1 MKNIFRVL
9 AVIGVSCAVLSASL
23 PRPVAAWESKATD
36 FASPVEARGNAS
48 AERSVAVKLDID
60 EDSLSGMTHRE
71 KLDQIRDWL
80 LLTSISA
87 TGLPPERISEV
98 TFDLPAIRHDYLR
111 PVSNFQ
117 YGLTRSLQIDDESV
131 VALIPEG
138 KTAAESAELVGQ
150 IADEHRKNSGDKPG
164 KLILFQY
171 KIDLAGRVAEL
182 TRHEDVSAQELFS
195 SSYGYTEVNVNNLA
209 DFTRFMSEVEEVT
222 FARSNASGGITLGG
236 RKITGRGHRG
246 IRVEDVAAL
255 WQSEEKIA
263 RREQG
268 QSDLIRR
275 LREFDSRWAQAWREF
290 DARWQAYYGTL
301 VTAQVADQHKREKAQ
316 LKMREKRERTQLLAE
331 VAREKRAPKVADS
344 SGFSLDPTYD
354 FVGLLRL
361 FDTELSPALQRMA
374 RNKEG
379 GFTLRDVTLARK
391 GLVGREADPLMRLLG
406 KLAAS
411 GDKEFAQ
418 VIQSI
423 LNDGFSFQNARYD
436 GDLQGTEVGM
446 VLFYTDLLAK
456 LWAMDYLESTPTSSI
471 KDLRPV
477 TDRPISPAFK
487 RELEVLTSSRLW
499 FGQRER
505 GYQLSA
511 DGQTFLL
518 GPIATRVYAASSD
531 PFNPGVETTAAKD
544 TATFLEWWDD
554 HYEEVARFEPEYER
568 LNEIMKWSL
577 LIGWLNNEAKGNALG
592 FLASVPVTRSN
603 WFPDWARQHPELKFK
618 EWDKIGF
625 FPRGYKDTRTEAMPL
640 LFSKPYVRLGQ
651 VGSLSGGVSLARKG
665 ILRERVTRVRAASE
679 INVKKE
685 LRRAG
690 LTPVESAGNNKSLV
704 MQTEDGT
711 TFNIG
716 EQVSSGKSVSVVAK
730 PEARLRGTAGELA
743 NVPLRRTTSAEPG
756 GFKVEL
762 EAEGV
767 PLGRLE
773 VNGSQSA
780 IRVGWR
786 GRDIDAG
793 QSLVRRLSR
802 HPDPEKVLALDPQVE
817 AAYQLGEQG
826 QYLVKMKNSD
836 SWMKVVE
843 GGGGAGGPPRPP
855 FRASVADPGGEP
867 GRRYD
872 LAWHNSEE
880 ARRELSA
887 GHIKIKLV
895 EQEVLNEKSFGQGI
909 KLQAAAGEP
918 PPGATPVKITSG
930 QEVING
936 TVDPATGTL
945 YLKVRELPPAFQ
957 KDPAWVGKRLQPSDI
972 QEVTRRARSSPA
984 EVEYNTTARPS
995 VDGITGEAALSYR
1008 LIETGRYTEAVQQ
1021 LSALIK
1027 ANEQEPILKTLRAI
1041 ARLKQGRAK
1050 TATDE
1055 LNALAS
1061 QPGQNAAH
1069 FFDEVNS
1076 RLKVFYGPD
1085 VYYAQN
1091 GKLYD
1096 LHYRFNGS
1104 QPKPGAEAKAISL
1117 DVDVYVQD
1125 SPELINMDWSPSAI
1139 PNTVNEVI
1147 AGGLGKGARLPPGGA
1162 DTFRPTVIYDEGGG
1176 RRYVLK
1182 GRMRQ
1187 GTPTAD
1193 GQPRVLGHSPIYGC
1207 YDDDADE
1214 ETECAE
1220 FLEAKPILLIT
1231 DVRQAQ
1237 P

>member
-1 MKNIFRVL
+1 M
-9 AVIGVSCAVLSASL
+9 IGISCAILSASL
-23 PRPVAAWESKATD
+23 PRQVAAWESRATN
-36 FASPVEARGNAS
+36 FVAPVEGRGKTS
-48 AERSVAVKLDID
+48 AERRIAVKLDID

-71 KLDQIRDWL
+71 KLDQVRDWML
-80 LLTSISA
+80 LAAISA
-87 TGLPPERISEV
+87 TGLPPERINEV
-98 TFDLPAIRHDYLR
+98 TFDLSVIRHGYLR

-117 YGLTRSLQIDDESV
+117 YGLTRSLQVDDESV

-138 KTAAESAELVGQ
+138 KSAAESAELVGQ

-164 KLILFQY
+164 KLLLFQY
-171 KIDLAGRVAEL
+171 KIDLAGRAAEL
-182 TRHEDVSAQELFS
+182 TRSEDVSAQELFS
-195 SSYGYTEVNVNNLA
+195 PSYGYTEVNVNNLT
-209 DFTRFMSEVEEVT
+209 DFKRFMVEIEELT
-222 FARSNASGGITLGG
+222 FARANSSGGITLGG
-236 RKITGRGHRG
+236 RKIKGRNHRG

-255 WQSEEKIA
+255 WQSEEKIS

-275 LREFDSRWAQAWREF
+275 IGEFDSRWEQAWREF

-301 VTAQVADQHKREKAQ
+301 VTAQVAEQHKREKAQ
-316 LKMREKRERTQLLAE
+316 LTIRQKRERARLLAE
-331 VAREKRAPKVADS
+331 VAKEKQAPKPVS
-344 SGFSLDPTYD
+344 GSGFSLDPTYD
-354 FVGLLRL
+354 FAGLLRL
-361 FDTELSPALQRMA
+361 FDTQLRPSLQRIA
-374 RNKEG
+374 RSKKG
-379 GFTLRDVTLARK
+379 GFTLNDVILVRK
-391 GLVGREADPLMRLLG
+391 GLVGRNADPLMRLLG

-411 GDKEFAQ
+411 GEERLAQ
-418 VIQSI
+418 LIQAT
-423 LNDGFSFQNARYD
+423 LNDGYSFQNARYD

-456 LWAMDYLESTPTSSI
+456 LWAMDYLKSTPTSSI

-477 TDRPISPAFK
+477 TDLPISPAYQ
-487 RELEVLTSSRLW
+487 RELEELTSSRLW
-499 FGQRER
+499 FGQRQK

-531 PFNPGVETTAAKD
+531 PFNPGVETTASKD

-577 LIGWLNNEAKGNALG
+577 LIGWLNNEEKGNALG
-592 FLASVPVTRSN
+592 FLASVPVNRSN
-603 WFPDWARQHPELKFK
+603 WFPDWARQHPELKFQ

-625 FPRGYKDTRTEAMPL
+625 FPRGYKGTRTEAMPL
-640 LFSKPYVRLGQ
+640 LFSKPYIVLGKKW
-651 VGSLSGGVSLARKG
+651 SLSGGVSLARKG
-665 ILRERVTRVRAASE
+665 SLRERVTRVRAASD

-685 LRRAG
+685 LRRASI
-690 LTPVESAGNNKSLV
+690 TPVKSAGNNRSLV

-716 EQVSSGKSVSVVAK
+716 EQVSGGKTVSIVAK
-730 PEARLRGTAGELA
+730 PEARLRGTTGELA
-743 NVPLRRTTSAEPG
+743 NVPLRRTTAAEPG

-773 VNGSQSA
+773 VKGSQSA
-780 IRVGWR
+780 IRIGWQ

-817 AAYQLGEQG
+817 AAYQLGEEG

-855 FRASVADPGGEP
+855 FKAAVADPGGEP
-867 GRRYD
+867 GRRYE
-872 LAWHNSEE
+872 LAWHSSEE
-880 ARRELSA
+880 AGRDLGA

-909 KLQAAAGEP
+909 KLQTAAGEP
-918 PPGATPVKITSG
+918 PAGATPVKITSG
-930 QEVING
+930 QEVINA
-936 TVDPATGTL
+936 TVDASTGTL
-945 YLKVRELPPAFQ
+945 YFKVRELPTAFQ
-957 KDPAWVGKRLQPSDI
+957 KDPALVGKRLQPSDL
-972 QEVTRRARSSPA
+972 QEVNRLAKSSPA
-984 EVEYNTTARPS
+984 GVEYNTTTRPS
-995 VDGITGEAALSYR
+995 VDAITGEAALGYK
-1008 LIETGRYTEAVQQ
+1008 LIETGRYTEAVQH

-1027 ANEQEPILKTLRAI
+1027 TNEQVPVLKTLRAI

-1061 QPGQNAAH
+1061 RPGQNAAH

-1076 RLKVFYGPD
+1076 RLKVFYGAD

-1091 GKLYD
+1091 GKTYD
-1096 LHYRFNGS
+1096 LHYRFDS
-1104 QPKPGAEAKAISL
+1104 SRPKLGAEAKATSL
-1117 DVDVYVQD
+1117 DVDIYVQD

-1176 RRYVLK
+1176 GKRYVLK

-1187 GTPTAD
+1187 GTPTAE
-1193 GQPRVLGHSPIYGC
+1193 GLPRVLGHPPIYGC
-1207 YDDDADE
+1207 YDDDDADE

-1231 DVRQAQ
+1231 DARQAQ
-1237 P
+1237 S